1 MEIRHATKHDVSAIF
16 EVEAKCFPP
25 SEAASEKAFTQRVEN
40 YGNHF
45 WLMYENDKLIA
56 FVDGFV
62 TDESDLTDEMFANA
76 AMHNEN
82 GAWQMIFGV
91 NTLPEYRNNGYA
103 SELLRRAVDEAR
115 EQGRKGVV
123 LTCKERLIPFYA
135 RLGFV
140 DEGIT
145 DKSTHGNAVW
155 HQMRMIF

>member
-1 MEIRHATKHDVSAIF
+1 MNIRHATKHDVSAIS

-25 SEAASEKAFTQRVEN
+25 SKAASEKVFTQRIEN

-123 LTCKERLIPFYA
+123 LTCKDKLLPFYA

-155 HQMRMIF
+155 HQMRIIF

>member
-1 MEIRHATKHDVSAIF
+1 MEIRHATKHDISAIS

-25 SEAASEKAFTQRVEN
+25 SEAASEKAFTERIEN

-76 AMHNEN
+76 TMHDEN

-103 SELLRRAVDEAR
+103 SELLRRAVDEAK

-123 LTCKERLIPFYA
+123 LTCKDKLLPFYA

-155 HQMRMIF
+155 HQMRIIF